1 MLSTLMKRTE
11 NFDKISGQIAALE
24 TKFEEK
30 FSATS
35 NAIHK
40 MQSQIFELEKAASY
54 NEKSVRDIKSQTEYL
69 LAKDT
74 SHSKEVSTLHTD
86 MRQLRTD
93 LQSERISRNQL
104 DQYHRSALNVIIAGV
119 PQVDDDESIQVVVT
133 QICGHFHQ
141 LRPRRRRSTPPSRSL
156 CSRIQPTPSPLHHH
170 PVQNQSSA
178 RPLLLP
184 TQTAF

>member
-1 MLSTLMKRTE
+1 MEARMKNIETMLSTLMKRTE

-40 MQSQIFELEKAASY
+40 MQSQIFDLEKAASY

-86 MRQLRTD
+86 MRCASSKRTYN
-93 LQSERISRNQL
+93 QSEYPETS
-104 DQYHRSALNVIIAGV
+104 
-119 PQVDDDESIQVVVT
+119 
-133 QICGHFHQ
+133 
-141 LRPRRRRSTPPSRSL
+141 
-156 CSRIQPTPSPLHHH
+156 
-170 PVQNQSSA
+170 
-178 RPLLLP
+178 
-184 TQTAF
+184 